1 MSQPE
6 APPVIDFDV
15 LLAPISGESPS
26 GIDLR
31 EDPKESRKYYDVRDL
46 RKAEIDNERANQRF
60 ALMSSEDLD
69 YELSL
74 LQSDP
79 RRAPN
84 WGQVVSKTSA
94 LLAESSKDLWVVA
107 WLIEALVREHGIP
120 GLRDGIRLCRQL
132 CEEYWDTIWPRPNED
147 EGGHEWTLSQLN
159 GLNKTLCTSLEH
171 VALFRSELLAP
182 RDRVMTLLTYAEAE
196 KLNKLPPDIRSV
208 KIADGATCLE
218 DFQNAA
224 DKKAPIEELLE
235 HSSTIEAAMRELSQ
249 YYETLKGLTPVA
261 LEVSGIEE
269 TLGRYSNRFDQLTKS
284 RIASERQAAGAENAL
299 TAGSDQDSLGTQ
311 RGVSTLSKQIMTRD
325 DALDGLLKVADFFR
339 RTEPHSPVSY
349 ALEQAVRWGRMPLPK
364 LLEDLVS
371 DSGVREEMFRR
382 LGIQNPSDDTYSAD
396 EQNSELDR

>member
-6 APPVIDFDV
+6 APSVIDFDS
-15 LLAPISGESPS
+15 LLAPIPGESPS
-26 GIDLR
+26 GVDLR

-60 ALMSSEDLD
+60 ALMNPEDLE

-84 WGQVVSKTSA
+84 WGMVVSKASA
-94 LLAESSKDLWVVA
+94 LLSESSKDLWVVA
-107 WLIEALVREHGIP
+107 WLIEALVREQGIP

-132 CEEYWDTIWPRPNED
+132 CEAYWDTIWPRPNED

-159 GLNKTLCTSLEH
+159 GLNKTLSTSLEH
-171 VALFRSELLAP
+171 VVLFRSELLAP
-182 RDRVMTLLTYAEAE
+182 KDRMMTLLTYEEAE
-196 KLNKLPPDIRSV
+196 KLNKLAPDVRSA
-208 KIADGATCLE
+208 KIGAGATCLE

-224 DKKAPIEELLE
+224 RKAPIDELLE
-235 HSSTIEAAMRELSQ
+235 HSATIESAIREMGL

-261 LEVSGIEE
+261 LEVSGIEDAI
-269 TLGRYSNRFDQLTKS
+269 GKYSNRFDQLTKS
-284 RIASERQAAGAENAL
+284 RIASERHASGSETAL
-299 TAGSDQDSLGTQ
+299 SADSDQELSGSQ
-311 RGVSTLSKQIMTRD
+311 RTVSTLNKQIMTRD
-325 DALDGLLKVADFFR
+325 DALEGLLKVADFFR

-382 LGIQNPSDDTYSAD
+382 LGIQSPSDDSYSD
-396 EQNSELDR
+396 DQNSEDG